1 MTEQLS
7 VVLPPHVEDPEF
19 LPPRVRSIAEG
30 SLLTYWQDR
39 VAQHVHDSYAGVRL
53 MKFPEDLRMFEHL
66 LWLSKAQVVIEL
78 GTHSGGSALWFRDR
92 LRVLASYGLVPQD
105 IRVISV
111 DLSQEGTRDV
121 LAAADSGYA
130 EDIILLEGD
139 VLDPRTSAQVAE
151 YIPQG
156 ARCLVVEDT
165 RHAYE
170 TTSAALRHFSRFVP
184 EDGFFV
190 VEDGIID
197 SPELCVHINPPGE
210 TGGVVSAV
218 ADWLSGDQGQ
228 AFEDRSDLDRYG
240 ISCRNMWLRR
250 TADAVTAPDSP
261 DRSDSVTS

>member
-1 MTEQLS
+1 MPDQESL
-7 VVLPPHVEDPEF
+7 VLPPHVEDPES
-19 LPPRVRSIAEG
+19 LPPKVEAPAEG

-39 VAQHVHDSYAGVRL
+39 VGQHVHDSYAGVRL

-66 LWLSKAQVVIEL
+66 LWLSRAQVVVEL

-92 LRVLASYGLVPQD
+92 LQTLAAYGLVPQD

-111 DLSQEGTRDV
+111 DLSQQATHDV
-121 LAAADSGYA
+121 LAAADRRYA
-130 EDIILLEGD
+130 EHITLLEGD
-139 VLDPRTSAQVAE
+139 ILDPDTSSQVAE
-151 YIPQG
+151 CIPQG

-170 TTSAALRHFSRFVP
+170 TTFAALSHYSRFIP

-190 VEDGIID
+190 VEDGVID
-197 SPELCVHINPPGE
+197 SPELCVHIKPPGE

-218 ADWLSGDQGQ
+218 KDWLSSDQGEFFQ
-228 AFEDRSDLDRYG
+228 DRSDLDRYG

-250 TADAVTAPDSP
+250 RADTTPAPDS
-261 DRSDSVTS
+261 VTHPK